1 MVAAT
6 LAVNLDISLVLALT
20 PVVYNNLDLVAVLVV
35 LVGVMAV
42 DSVAD
47 LVAVLDLQLATSAVV
62 QTTTLAIAR
71 PRL

>member
-1 MVAAT
+1 M
-6 LAVNLDISLVLALT
+6 LALT

-35 LVGVMAV
+35 LVGAMAV

>member
-1 MVAAT
+1 M
-6 LAVNLDISLVLALT
+6 LALT

-35 LVGVMAV
+35 LVGFMAV

>member
-1 MVAAT
+1 M
-6 LAVNLDISLVLALT
+6 LALA

-35 LVGVMAV
+35 LVGAMAV